1 MERQAK
7 NGLDVTMDAQR
18 QADLQRKAN
27 IPDPQGGRNI
37 LQRQMP
43 SAPLETQESVAET
56 SAKATEK
63 EKPLKKVG
71 DKVKGWYEGLQ
82 EKYAPQEKEYVDPY
96 LQKQTVDYRNPT
108 QLTDKDALNR
118 KNEMENM
125 VKKVKESGDRQ
136 MPPFRM

>member
-71 DKVKGWYEGLQ
+71 DKVSGFS
-82 EKYAPQEKEYVDPY
+82 V
-96 LQKQTVDYRNPT
+96 
-108 QLTDKDALNR
+108 
-118 KNEMENM
+118 
-125 VKKVKESGDRQ
+125 GDRVVAANSAPCGKCFFCRFLI
-136 MPPFRM
+136 MTCL